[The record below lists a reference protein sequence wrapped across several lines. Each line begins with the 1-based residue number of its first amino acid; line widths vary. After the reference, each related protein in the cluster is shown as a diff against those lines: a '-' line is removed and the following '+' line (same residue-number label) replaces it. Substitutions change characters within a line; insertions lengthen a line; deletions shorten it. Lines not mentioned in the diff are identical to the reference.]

1 MATQDDRWI
10 EVSKSAFA
18 HETAGLEML
27 RGLMPGASPYR
38 AWTNFEF
45 MDNHGQWHEVD
56 ALVLGR
62 RRLHLV
68 ELKHFT
74 GLLRGTETSWVR
86 TTLSGKTRTQRSPLL
101 ITRRKAQRLATRIE
115 EEARKVAREYDL
127 NEEKV
132 RRALPFVQ
140 ESVFLHGSP
149 FRTDL
154 PELAKSSLFGPD
166 GAEGETGLPG
176 ISTRVLEPPTGTRQV
191 DEDLSVIIA
200 LALKNLGI
208 ARRTERDA
216 GSWTI
221 TGTPLATGE
230 DWQEWAATH
239 KGTDEHGR
247 ARIVSFRRGTP
258 SHARAAAHR
267 RMQREYSLLSSLR
280 HESIVV
286 PRDLVQ
292 DDGGNTVLV
301 YPETP
306 GFEPLDL
313 ALATRT
319 LTAEQQLLILTQ
331 IAEALAYAHRNHVAH
346 RGLGPSTVL
355 IDTDALD
362 ADTVKV
368 RLTDWSWAGRVHTGD
383 TRSAT
388 MLGTAVAQGGA
399 PADEVY
405 QAPED
410 RWAADADRL
419 ALDVFSLGALA
430 YFLLSGGQA
439 PARDRAALLE
449 RLRQEQGLDLA
460 AAEGRFVDER
470 LRALV
475 LHATQPSVS
484 KRVAADKK
492 TGRPGFGAQQLATA
506 LAEYRHDRQLT
517 PQTPEPDPLNPAP
530 GGLLSGR
537 FEVVRVLGAGSTA
550 RGVLV
555 TDRDHDDRL
564 RVLKVG
570 LDESATA
577 RLHDEA
583 QVLTQLA
590 AQSPPVSGVVELI
603 EGPLELAARR
613 TALLLSNC
621 GEQTLADVVRYTP
634 LGEAQLRTWGLELL
648 DAVVALDA
656 AGITHRDIK
665 PSNLGLSR
673 PEGKSR
679 SAKARLALFDF
690 SLSRAPVEQLDAGTP
705 PYRDPFLGTGI
716 RTAYDSA
723 AERYSA
729 AVVLYEMATATTPTY
744 GDGMSDPRV
753 LDDDVSVT
761 PEDFTAGG
769 LSRTRAEALTG
780 FFRTALA
787 RNIKNRFDT
796 AAAMRHAWAAV
807 FKAQATE
814 PAAQAEPPTPRP
826 EPEPTLPQPVTE
838 TYTALGVLAT
848 EFARAAGSK
857 PSAMRRQVVELVLG
871 THAQS
876 PDDPFVTYQ
885 VLAPL
890 AGVSSGRIA
899 QIFGEFTE
907 LWGKNPQLAATVREL
922 YGRGQS
928 LLESSGGATTPDL
941 LARELAGVLATDGV
955 SDPQRIALGV
965 VRLLLASAPAADAD
979 TEPGTDTT
987 LHLVRR
993 HGSGTVAM
1001 ISTAAVPRKLP
1012 AALAA
1017 GAEKLVY
1024 DAQAQGSLLVTPAES
1039 ELPLRAAA
1047 AAVLDVPPGEVEIPG
1062 HALLRIASAASTE
1075 VALSARDELHGGSLP
1090 IGEAL
1095 RLLLRGLSTS
1105 DSFNRAGLETRVAAR
1120 FPALTKSLPRRPE
1133 LDAVVQSI
1141 VPDIRW
1147 NEAASRYQF
1156 DNVESPASYVPTRH
1170 TRTAPMPQRSRG
1182 TTDTEFVLASSVR
1195 EHTFRSLGVPMGTS
1209 DAVAAALEARFG
1221 ARHLDVTE
1229 LLLGELHRRAE
1240 SAGIPW
1246 DAILAADAGAAA
1258 DREGLKGFVSQAVP
1272 ALVDAVNTAGG
1283 PVVLTDLSTLASYGH
1298 LQVVREWADLT
1309 SPPPHAVWAL
1319 VPQPEE
1325 SGGRPGARVDG
1336 TALPLN
1342 SPEQFV
1348 QVDETEVTALL
1359 AAAQPT
1365 DDSNE
1370 NMKEHV

>member
-1 MATQDDRWI
+1 M
-10 EVSKSAFA
+10 
-18 HETAGLEML
+18 
-27 RGLMPGASPYR
+27 
-38 AWTNFEF
+38 
-45 MDNHGQWHEVD
+45 
-56 ALVLGR
+56 
-62 RRLHLV
+62 
-68 ELKHFT
+68 
-74 GLLRGTETSWVR
+74 
-86 TTLSGKTRTQRSPLL
+86 
-101 ITRRKAQRLATRIE
+101 
-115 EEARKVAREYDL
+115 
-127 NEEKV
+127 
-132 RRALPFVQ
+132 
-140 ESVFLHGSP
+140 
-149 FRTDL
+149 
-154 PELAKSSLFGPD
+154 
-166 GAEGETGLPG
+166 
-176 ISTRVLEPPTGTRQV
+176 
-191 DEDLSVIIA
+191 
-200 LALKNLGI
+200 
-208 ARRTERDA
+208 
-216 GSWTI
+216 
-221 TGTPLATGE
+221 
-230 DWQEWAATH
+230 
-239 KGTDEHGR
+239 
-247 ARIVSFRRGTP
+247 
-258 SHARAAAHR
+258 
-267 RMQREYSLLSSLR
+267 
-280 HESIVV
+280 
-286 PRDLVQ
+286 
-292 DDGGNTVLV
+292 
-301 YPETP
+301 
-306 GFEPLDL
+306 
-313 ALATRT
+313 ATRT

-388 MLGTAVAQGGA
+388 MLGTAVAQAGA

-460 AAEGRFVDER
+460 GAEGRFVDER

-484 KRVAADKK
+484 KRVEADKK
-492 TGRPGFGAQQLATA
+492 TGRPGFGAHQFATA

-577 RLHDEA
+577 RLRDEA

-590 AQSPPVSGVVELI
+590 AQSPPVAGVVELI
-603 EGPLELAARR
+603 EGPLQLAARR

-673 PEGKSR
+673 QEGKSR

-761 PEDFTAGG
+761 PADFTAGG
-769 LSRTRAEALTG
+769 LSRTRAEALAG

-787 RNIKNRFDT
+787 RNVKDRFDT
-796 AAAMRHAWAAV
+796 AAAMRQAWSAV

-814 PAAQAEPPTPRP
+814 PTAAQKPPAPCPEPRLEPTPAP
-826 EPEPTLPQPVTE
+826 PLAE
-838 TYTALGVLAT
+838 TYTALGVLAA

-857 PSAMRRQVVELVLG
+857 PSTVRRQVVELVLG
-871 THAQS
+871 THVQS

-885 VLAPL
+885 VLAPV

-922 YGRGQS
+922 YARGQA
-928 LLESSGGATTPDL
+928 LLESSGGASTPDL
-941 LARELAGVLATDGV
+941 VARELAGVLSTDGV
-955 SDPQRIALGV
+955 AAPQRIALGM

-1012 AALAA
+1012 AVLAA
-1017 GAEKLVY
+1017 GAEKLV
-1024 DAQAQGSLLVTPAES
+1024 DEAHAQGSLLVTPAES

-1047 AAVLDVPPGEVEIPG
+1047 AAVLDVTPGEVEIPG
-1062 HALLRIASAASTE
+1062 HALLRIASTASTE
-1075 VALSARDELHGGSLP
+1075 VALSARDELHSGALP

-1095 RLLLRGLSTS
+1095 KMLLRGLSTS
-1105 DSFNRAGLETRVAAR
+1105 DSFNRSELETRVAAR

-1133 LDAVVQSI
+1133 LDAVVQS
-1141 VPDIRW
+1141 VVSDIRW
-1147 NEAASRYQF
+1147 DEAASRYQF

-1170 TRTAPMPQRSRG
+1170 TRTTPMPQRSRG

-1195 EHTFRSLGVPMGTS
+1195 EHTFRALGVPMGTS
-1209 DAVAAALEARFG
+1209 DAVAAALSARFG
-1221 ARHLDVTE
+1221 ARPLDVTE
-1229 LLLGELHRRAE
+1229 LLLGELRHRAE

-1272 ALVDAVNTAGG
+1272 ALVSAVSAAGG
-1283 PVVLTDLSTLASYGH
+1283 PVVLTDLSTLAGYGH
-1298 LQVVREWADLT
+1298 LHVVREWADLT

-1348 QVDETEVTALL
+1348 QVDEIEVAALL
-1359 AAAQPT
+1359 AAAQST
-1365 DDSNE
+1365 NGSVE
-1370 NMKEHV
+1370 NMKEQV